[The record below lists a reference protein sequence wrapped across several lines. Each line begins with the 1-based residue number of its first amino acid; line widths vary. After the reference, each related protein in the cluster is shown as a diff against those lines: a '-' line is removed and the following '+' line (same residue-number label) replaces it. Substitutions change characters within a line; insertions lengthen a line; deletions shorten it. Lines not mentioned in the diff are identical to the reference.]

1 MTVVDDAPADAAV
14 LVAPEPLGT
23 RVLRWNPAVVATGLA
38 AVLHLLWWRLLATP
52 GGDIAAQD
60 AWAAFARAHP
70 GSAYDLAW
78 YGGMHPVSYSAIS
91 PYLMAFLGVRP
102 TMVVAGTL
110 SAWLLAVLL
119 ERSRHVRQPMLPAV
133 FGALALTGNA
143 VSGRV
148 TFGLGLLFGL
158 AALVAALTWTTDRTR
173 RPAMAWLRIVTVV
186 ALTALT
192 TAASAVAG
200 LFLGLVAAGLWLTG
214 RRRLSY
220 AVGLPPVAVVTV
232 SAWLFPLSGVQPM
245 SWYSAILPTVA
256 GLTAVL
262 LFPREWRLLRVL
274 GLVYLVAVQL
284 SWLVPSPV
292 GTNISRLGLIFAG
305 VGLVATLPTRA
316 WVRSLAAARLGQ
328 PIAGGLVVAALITS
342 VAWQVGL
349 AARDAINTAPPASL
363 SLDLEP
369 LVGQLRERGAGLGRV
384 EVVPTA
390 SHREAAA
397 LAPYVNLAR
406 GWNRQADA
414 SRNRLFYRDRPL
426 TADAYQRWLRR
437 WAVRFVV
444 LSTAKPDAAAVEE
457 AALVAGGLPYLD
469 QVWSDAEWTLY
480 AVRDPKPLVSQP
492 ATVLGFDAAMI
503 TLYTPQPGPVVV
515 RVAYSS
521 WLGLVD
527 PVGEPVPT
535 SGPDGQPLSQSCV
548 SGLADAPAGES
559 AGGSTG
565 GSTGGSADGSADGS
579 AGASSADHR
588 RDNWLVLHAT
598 GPGVYRIGAPYKVP
612 RGSACPS

>member
-1 MTVVDDAPADAAV
+1 VTVLERAPADAPV
-14 LVAPEPLGT
+14 LVGPAPVRT
-23 RVLRWNPAVVATGLA
+23 RALRWSPAVVATTLA
-38 AVLHLLWWRLLATP
+38 GVLHLLWWRLLATP

-91 PYLMAFLGVRP
+91 PYLMALLGVRP

-110 SAWLLAVLL
+110 AAGLLALLL
-119 ERSRHVRQPMLPAV
+119 ERSRHIPYPMLPAV

-158 AALVAALTWTTDRTR
+158 AALVAAFTWTTDRAR
-173 RPAMAWLRIVTVV
+173 RPAMAWLRILTIV

-214 RRRLSY
+214 RRRLAY
-220 AVGLPPVAVVTV
+220 ALGLPPVAVVAV

-245 SWYSAILPTVA
+245 AWNSAILPTA
-256 GLTAVL
+256 AALTAVL
-262 LFPREWRLLRVL
+262 LFPRDWRLLRVL

-292 GTNISRLGLIFAG
+292 GTNISRLGMIFAG

-316 WVRSLAAARLGQ
+316 WVRSVAADRLGRTVAAGMVAAA
-328 PIAGGLVVAALITS
+328 LVTSLTWQVAVAAH
-342 VAWQVGL
+342 
-349 AARDAINTAPPASL
+349 DAINTSPPESL

-369 LVGQLRERGAGLGRV
+369 LVDQLHERGAGLGRV

-414 SRNRLFYRDRPL
+414 ARNRLFYRDRPL

-457 AALVAGGLPYLD
+457 AALVSAGLPYLD
-469 QVWSDAEWTLY
+469 PVWSDDDWTLY
-480 AVRDPKPLVSQP
+480 AVRQPRSLVSEP

-503 TLYTPQPGPVVV
+503 TLYTPEPGPVVV
-515 RVAYSS
+515 RVTYSD

-527 PVGEPVPT
+527 AVGKPVPT
-535 SGPDGQPLSQSCV
+535 SGPDGEPILLSCV
-548 SGLADAPAGES
+548 SGLKSDPAIENP
-559 AGGSTG
+559 
-565 GSTGGSADGSADGS
+565 
-579 AGASSADHR
+579 

-598 GPGVYRIGAPYKVP
+598 QAGVYRIGAPYKVP